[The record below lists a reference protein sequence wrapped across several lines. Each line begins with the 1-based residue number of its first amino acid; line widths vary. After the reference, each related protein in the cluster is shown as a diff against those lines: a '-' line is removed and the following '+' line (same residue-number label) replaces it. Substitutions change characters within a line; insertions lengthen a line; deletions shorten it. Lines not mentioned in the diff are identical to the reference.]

1 MLLRSVRTLTEDI
14 QMLIRSGRRVTEMAL
29 VLCAMGTISACATPS
44 RNSVSSVQR
53 VEYPLMVNNRSDF
66 EVVVYAMASP
76 TTRGMRLGTAR
87 PFAKTV
93 LNIPRN
99 ALMGQ
104 DQFAVQLH
112 AIGAV
117 RSAPNWVSYST
128 VMTED
133 LMAQLDIVGDMS
145 GNLRMSNLSTRLAK
159 TYK

>member
-1 MLLRSVRTLTEDI
+1 
-14 QMLIRSGRRVTEMAL
+14 MLIRSGRRVTELAL
-29 VLCAMGTISACATPS
+29 VLCAMGTISACATTQS
-44 RNSVSSVQR
+44 RTSGANVQR

-93 LNIPRN
+93 LTIPRN

-128 VMTED
+128 IMTED

-145 GNLRMSNLSTRLAK
+145 GNLRMSNLSTRRAK
-159 TYK
+159 TYI

>member
-1 MLLRSVRTLTEDI
+1 
-14 QMLIRSGRRVTEMAL
+14 MLIRSGRRVTEMAL
-29 VLCAMGTISACATPS
+29 VLCAMGTISACATQS
-44 RNSVSSVQR
+44 RNSVSGVQR